1 MLVVKNVTKTFGNIV
16 ALSEISFEVD
26 KGEFL
31 FITGPSG
38 SGKTTLLR
46 LLMREYLPDSGEII
60 FDKKEMSKLKRKEIP
75 LHRQQIGVVFQD
87 FKLIPERTVRENV
100 EVALAVI
107 GLDENK
113 WEERVDE
120 ILDIVGLTQRN
131 NLFPRQLSGGELQRL
146 SLARALAVD
155 PLMIL
160 ADEPTGNLDWDTA
173 DEVMKLLLE
182 INKQGKTIIMA
193 THHRLI
199 VDKYKKRVIELKS
212 LKKDNK
218 DKGKTKVKKGKKEK

>member
-16 ALSEISFEVD
+16 ALSRISFEVD

-46 LLMREYLPDSGEII
+46 LLMREYLPDSGEIF
-60 FDKKEMSKLKRKEIP
+60 FDKKEISKLKRKDIP
-75 LHRQQIGVVFQD
+75 AHRQQIGVVFQD

-107 GLDENK
+107 GLDEDK

-120 ILDIVGLTQRN
+120 ILGIVGLTQRG

-199 VDKYKKRVIELKS
+199 VDKYKKRVIELKP

-218 DKGKTKVKKGKKEK
+218 SKDKTKTKKGKKEK